1 MVAHGAMKLRGEP
14 TCMKTGR
21 TNPAALA
28 GNKDAAAALP
38 TLLASPGFPPIIRV
52 ISKLSN

>member
-1 MVAHGAMKLRGEP
+1 MVAHGAMKVRGEP

-28 GNKDAAAALP
+28 GNEDAAAALP